1 MKDKQLMEFTE
12 EDKLDLSQRLAEELN
27 LDTSNMSTHFFL
39 YVLLIIVREV
49 RYVRES
55 FWK

>member
-27 LDTSNMSTHFFL
+27 LDTSNMSTHFIFYL
-39 YVLLIIVREV
+39 ILIIV
-49 RYVRES
+49 S
-55 FWK
+55 